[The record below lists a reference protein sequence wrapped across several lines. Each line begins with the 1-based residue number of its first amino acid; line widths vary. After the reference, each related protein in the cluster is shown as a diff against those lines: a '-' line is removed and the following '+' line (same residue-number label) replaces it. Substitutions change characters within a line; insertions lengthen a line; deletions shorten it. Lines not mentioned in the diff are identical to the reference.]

1 MKMAVKK
8 VEANR
13 RNARK
18 STGADSKKGKIAV
31 RYNALKD
38 GILVKKVVIP
48 AGDEA
53 KKRVA

>member
-1 MKMAVKK
+1 MKMAVRK
-8 VEANR
+8 VEASR

-18 STGADSKKGKIAV
+18 STGADLKKGKIAV
-31 RYNALKD
+31 RYNALKH